1 MGRCAPGSCRRAS
14 AEVPT
19 DVKILYFAWV
29 RQKVGM
35 AEQDVTPPPEVRDVA
50 ALMAWLA
57 GLSPGHAAAF
67 ADPRQLRAAVNQ
79 DFATP
84 DAAVAPGDEVA
95 FFPPVTGG

>member
-1 MGRCAPGSCRRAS
+1 LK
-14 AEVPT
+14 V
-19 DVKILYFAWV
+19 LYFAWV

-35 AEQDVTPPPEVRDVA
+35 AEEDIAPPPEVRDVA
-50 ALMAWLA
+50 GLIAFLA
-57 GLSPGHAAAF
+57 ARSPGHAAAF

-84 DAAVAPGDEVA
+84 DAPVAPGDEVA

>member
-1 MGRCAPGSCRRAS
+1 LK
-14 AEVPT
+14 V
-19 DVKILYFAWV
+19 LYFAWV

-35 AEQDVTPPPEVRDVA
+35 AEEDIAPPPEVRDVA
-50 ALMAWLA
+50 GLIAFLA
-57 GLSPGHAAAF
+57 TRSPGHATAF

-84 DAAVAPGDEVA
+84 DAPVGPGDEVA

>member
-1 MGRCAPGSCRRAS
+1 MK
-14 AEVPT
+14 V
-19 DVKILYFAWV
+19 LYFAWV

-35 AEQDVTPPPEVRDVA
+35 AEEDIAPPPEVRDVA
-50 ALMAWLA
+50 GLIAFLA
-57 GLSPGHAAAF
+57 ARSPGHAAAF

-84 DAAVAPGDEVA
+84 DAPVGPGDEVA